1 VRIRVPATSAN
12 LGPAFDSAGLALA
25 LHDDVVARVADG
37 GLLIDVAGEGADRV
51 PRNERHLVVK
61 AMRAAFRLMGGQPR
75 GLELV
80 CANRIPHGRGLG
92 SSAAAIVA
100 GIAAA
105 RALVVGGDERLD
117 DAAVLDLAHRMEGH
131 PDNVAAAIC
140 GGLTLAWSD
149 SPDSAHAVRHEP
161 GDWLRPVAFV
171 PTTQLKT
178 AKARALLPATVPLAD
193 AARAAGRAALLS
205 TALTTAPE
213 RLLAAT
219 SDTLHQEYRRS
230 AYPRSMALVD
240 VLRAEGIAAVV
251 SGAGPT
257 VLVLARDD
265 DEVEAASA
273 RAPKWFSAYRLDVDR
288 EGVEVVPLSG

>member
-1 VRIRVPATSAN
+1 
-12 LGPAFDSAGLALA
+12 
-25 LHDDVVARVADG
+25 
-37 GLLIDVAGEGADRV
+37 
-51 PRNERHLVVK
+51 
-61 AMRAAFRLMGGQPR
+61 M
-75 GLELV
+75 

-117 DAAVLDLAHRMEGH
+117 DAAALDLAHRMEGH
-131 PDNVAAAIC
+131 PDNVAAAIY

-161 GDWLRPVAFV
+161 GDWLRAVAFV

-205 TALTTAPE
+205 TALTAARTCCWPRPATRCTRSTGAP
-213 RLLAAT
+213 
-219 SDTLHQEYRRS
+219 

-240 VLRAEGIAAVV
+240 VLRGQGIAAVV

-265 DEVEAASA
+265 DEVAAASA
-273 RAPKWFSAYRLDVDR
+273 RAPKWFSAH
-288 EGVEVVPLSG
+288 PP

>member
-1 VRIRVPATSAN
+1 MPSATS
-12 LGPAFDSAGLALA
+12 
-25 LHDDVVARVADG
+25 
-37 GLLIDVAGEGADRV
+37 
-51 PRNERHLVVK
+51 
-61 AMRAAFRLMGGQPR
+61 RAIG
-75 GLELV
+75 
-80 CANRIPHGRGLG
+80 CG
-92 SSAAAIVA
+92 S
-100 GIAAA
+100 
-105 RALVVGGDERLD
+105 
-117 DAAVLDLAHRMEGH
+117 
-131 PDNVAAAIC
+131 
-140 GGLTLAWSD
+140 
-149 SPDSAHAVRHEP
+149 
-161 GDWLRPVAFV
+161 VAFV

-219 SDTLHQEYRRS
+219 SDTLHQEYRRA

-240 VLRAEGIAAVV
+240 VLRGAGIAAVV

-273 RAPKWFSAYRLDVDR
+273 RAPKWFTAHRLEVDR